1 MGFKHLYL
9 LTALL
14 RSTAVLA
21 QENTIPAECAEVEA
35 PDTFEPVSQLPNPFE
50 FFDGSAVETKDE
62 WACRRAEIR
71 AMIEKYELGAKPPKP
86 ADFKAT
92 LSGNSINI
100 ELSDNGKSIAF
111 SASIKLPSGSGP
123 FPAMIALGGA
133 SIPIPNDIAVI
144 TYNNEQIAA
153 TDPGGKGLFYQLYP
167 TEIGGLMAWGWG
179 VSRILDA
186 LEELGPETTKI
197 DPTKV
202 GVTGCSRNGKG
213 ALVSGAFDDRIALT
227 LPQEGGSGGPGCWR
241 LAADMKSRGINVED
255 GPQIVTGDQWFSPV
269 FSNYVKDIATL
280 PHDHHQLM
288 ALVAPRGLLV
298 IENSGIDY
306 LGPWSSYGCSTA
318 AQTAFEALGVKN
330 NFGISQVAHGTSHC
344 QLPSSQNP
352 IVEAWIDK
360 FLRGK
365 DGETN
370 VFQTDATWDF
380 EASEW
385 IGWTTPEL
393 S

>member
-1 MGFKHLYL
+1 MFSKQLYL
-9 LTALL
+9 FGALL
-14 RSTAVLA
+14 GASSVLA
-21 QENTIPAECAEVEA
+21 QESTIPDECAGIEA
-35 PDTFEPVSQLPNPFE
+35 PDSFEPVTQLPSPFE
-50 FFDGSAVETKDE
+50 FFDGSAVETKDD
-62 WACRRAEIR
+62 WACRRGEIR
-71 AMIEKYELGAKPPKP
+71 AMIEKFELGAKPAKP
-86 ADFKAT
+86 AEFKASM
-92 LSGNSINI
+92 SGNSISI
-100 ELSDNGKSIAF
+100 DVTDNGKSISF
-111 SASIKLPSGSGP
+111 SASIKLPSGTGP
-123 FPAMIALGGA
+123 FPAIIAFGGA
-133 SIPIPNDIAVI
+133 SIPIPNDVAVI

-167 TEIGGLMAWGWG
+167 TSTGGLMAWAWG

-186 LEELGPETTKI
+186 LEELGPDATKI
-197 DPTKV
+197 DAARI

-213 ALVSGAFDDRIALT
+213 ALVAGAFDDRVALT

-255 GPQIVTGDQWFSPV
+255 GPQIVTGDQWFAPV
-269 FSNYVKDIATL
+269 FSDYVPKIETL

-306 LGPWSSYGCSTA
+306 LGPWSSYGCSMA

-344 QLPSSQNP
+344 QMPASQNP
-352 IVEAWIDK
+352 YVTAFMDK
-360 FLRGK
+360 FLKGAEADTTIFAT
-365 DGETN
+365 DG
-370 VFQTDATWDF
+370 TWDF
-380 EASEW
+380 EAGDW
-385 IGWTTPEL
+385 IGWSTPEL